1 MDDRCFE
8 EVARLH
14 RFFQQWF
21 RGEVADMATCVESLA
36 ADFALVTPQG
46 ELLGKAEILEAIRG
60 HHGRECSDFTIETVG
75 RRCDRVGG
83 VHLVTYEE
91 HQRGVRSTTR
101 VSTAALTEEAGLFL
115 WHRVHETWLTV

>member
-1 MDDRCFE
+1 MTDGCFQ

-21 RGEVADMATCVESLA
+21 RGEVIDMSTCEETLAD
-36 ADFALVTPQG
+36 DFSLVTPQG
-46 ELLGKAEILEAIRG
+46 ELLSREEILHAIRE
-60 HHGRECSDFTIETVG
+60 HHGREGSDFTIETVG
-75 RRCDRVGG
+75 RKCDRLGA
-83 VHLVTYEE
+83 VHPVTYEE